1 MIICSA
7 LQPNYK
13 LKYQNRQR
21 KRMLY
26 LYNIV
31 YFNSNFEWVFCLSC
45 FHHCTIRRQTG
56 TKMESSTLCIWCVR
70 SSLLELP
77 LSSKHQWCINS
88 WILWKLYSHKEH
100 KICFHLW
107 FRFSVRISWRWGQII
122 QETIDI
128 WFIYLQINQ
137 SRYRNLPSVV
147 LVGYFCVF

>member
-7 LQPNYK
+7 LQSNYK

-45 FHHCTIRRQTG
+45 FHHCIIRRQTG

-100 KICFHLW
+100 KNMLSFVIPI
-107 FRFSVRISWRWGQII
+107 FSTYKLALRSNYSGNDWYM
-122 QETIDI
+122 
-128 WFIYLQINQ
+128 IYLFANKSI
-137 SRYRNLPSVV
+137 PI
-147 LVGYFCVF
+147 

>member
-88 WILWKLYSHKEH
+88 WILWKLYSHKEY
-100 KICFHLW
+100 KNMISFVIPI
-107 FRFSVRISWRWGQII
+107 FSTYKLALRSNYSGNDWYM
-122 QETIDI
+122 
-128 WFIYLQINQ
+128 IYLFANKSI
-137 SRYRNLPSVV
+137 PI
-147 LVGYFCVF
+147 